1 MSELYIVDNL
11 DEFTESTRKVV
22 YNSFGKNAESEDD
35 AIDQMF
41 AKLDNVS
48 LEELN
53 KVLTQQESMVIVK
66 NLLKKQTNKHT
77 NQIRYVLDE
86 EIFLKIVEALNTRL
100 VSNLLS
106 SLVSKGLI
114 ESAYDHEI
122 NDFVFWCK
130 EDETPETD

>member
-41 AKLDNVS
+41 AKLDKVS

-86 EIFLKIVEALNTRL
+86 EIFLKIVEELNTRL

-106 SLVSKGLI
+106 SLVSRGLI

>member
-1 MSELYIVDNL
+1 
-11 DEFTESTRKVV
+11 
-22 YNSFGKNAESEDD
+22 
-35 AIDQMF
+35 
-41 AKLDNVS
+41 

>member
-41 AKLDNVS
+41 AKLDKVS